1 MIDSLSMAKAA
12 LEPWLSSSVLCSQ
25 CQLRL
30 AVTGFP
36 KAVVLWL
43 LAAVR
48 SQIDFRLYDFV
59 QPISFFPGHWLLRFQ
74 QGALAE
80 GYDIAIL

>member
-36 KAVVLWL
+36 ETVVLWL
-43 LAAVR
+43 LAAAR
-48 SQIDFRLYDFV
+48 QQIDIRLHDFV
-59 QPISFFPGHWLLRFQ
+59 QPISFFQVTGFLGFNK
-74 QGALAE
+74 GALAE
-80 GYDIAIL
+80 GYEIAIL